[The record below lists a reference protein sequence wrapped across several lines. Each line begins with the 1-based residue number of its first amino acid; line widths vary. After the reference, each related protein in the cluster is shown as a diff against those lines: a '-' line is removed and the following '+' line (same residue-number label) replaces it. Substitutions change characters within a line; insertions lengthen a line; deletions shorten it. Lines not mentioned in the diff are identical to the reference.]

1 MCKLYNVKRWG
12 SMSAHF
18 VLEELGVPYQNVWM
32 TAEQVAAPEFRE
44 ISPLGYIPALGLA
57 DGRAICESAAIVA
70 FLTTSHADKVLA
82 PPIGSEDHATYLSQL
97 IFLAV
102 NLYPAINLAS
112 GDVRLADDDNGKAV
126 IMRNAATHC
135 DTLFDI
141 VESRLKSDGPFL
153 AGETYSAAD
162 IYLFMLTIW
171 AKPSEAQLL
180 SRCPK
185 IARVCEFVRARPRL
199 KAALEAHGVL
209 ARIEV
214 A

>member
-1 MCKLYNVKRWG
+1 MYKLYNVKRWG

-18 VLEELGVPYQNVWM
+18 VLEELGVPYQNIWM

-44 ISPLGYIPALGLA
+44 ISPLGFIPALGLA
-57 DGRAICESAAIVA
+57 DGRAITESAAIVA
-70 FLTTSHADKVLA
+70 FLTTSHADKGLA

-102 NLYPAINLAS
+102 NLYPAINLAG
-112 GDVRLADDDNGKAV
+112 GDVRLADTEAEKATV
-126 IMRNAATHC
+126 TRNAIAYC

-141 VESRLKSDGPFL
+141 VESRLKADGPFL
-153 AGETYSAAD
+153 AGEAYSAAD

-171 AKPSEAQLL
+171 AKPSESALL
-180 SRCPK
+180 ARCPN
-185 IARVCEFVRARPRL
+185 IARVCEFIRARPRL
-199 KAALEAHGVL
+199 KAVLEVHGVL
-209 ARIEV
+209 TPAE

>member
-1 MCKLYNVKRWG
+1 MYKLYNVKRWG

-18 VLEELGVPYQNVWM
+18 VLEELGVPYQNIWM

-44 ISPLGYIPALGLA
+44 ISPLGFIPALGLA
-57 DGRAICESAAIVA
+57 DGRAIFESAAIVA
-70 FLTTSHADKVLA
+70 FLTTSHADKGLA

-97 IFLAV
+97 LFLAV

-112 GDVRLADDDNGKAV
+112 GDVKLVDSEAAKAV
-126 IMRNAATHC
+126 IMRNAIAYC

-153 AGETYSAAD
+153 AGEHYSAAD

-171 AKPSEAQLL
+171 AKPGEAALHV
-180 SRCPK
+180 RCPH
-185 IARVCEFVRARPRL
+185 IARICEFVRARPRL

-209 ARIEV
+209 ALAEG